1 MAATPGNQWWKLRSK
16 HGCDAIFTSPEILEE
31 ECNKYFENTDAR
43 NDWDGQDWVGKDG
56 EEVVVKK
63 KIPYTLSGLCVFLGV
78 SQQYFKEFKKSKTFL
93 SNKDF
98 LLVLSRVEDIIETQR
113 LEGALNRYY
122 PENLVSRINGYADK
136 NDITSGGEPLKAQ
149 IVVQD
154 KETADNLAKLQ
165 KQ

>member
-16 HGCDAIFTSPEILEE
+16 HGCDAIFTSPKILEE

-136 NDITSGGEPLKAQ
+136 NDIISGGEPLKAQ
-149 IVVQD
+149 IIVQD
-154 KETADNLAKLQ
+154 KETADNLKKLQ

>member
-149 IVVQD
+149 IIVQD